1 MRPRRVHV
9 PNVSVAQ
16 LSRMHFVLIGSSWQG
31 HAACPPSTVFMSP
44 NHRRGYRTGEWENRD
59 KSTDKECSCQV
70 PLQTAVWR
78 SRRGMRPRRLALLVS
93 AHVAVATVQRP
104 VDAVTSLAAYVQ
116 GHAHVSCR
124 PSQATEDFNV
134 NSRNRV
140 LYEVLSSGRFGHV
153 SLLPFY
159 NLTRPRWRWHFGNC
173 THRPNG
179 WNFYTCCDCTH
190 FCYSPTMWGAHLHNL
205 LQVLRRHHIAQTHA

>member
-1 MRPRRVHV
+1 MGKRKKPPKLPQQTHSGMRMLYARVTTMQPDEV
-9 PNVSVAQ
+9 DAAVNTADVI
-16 LSRMHFVLIGSSWQG
+16 VLNWGLHYQNMPTYRSDLQSAMTKLER
-31 HAACPPSTVFMSP
+31 HATATGKAAVFMETGAQHFKASD
-44 NHRRGYRTGEWENRD
+44 RRGYRTGEWENRD
-59 KSTDKECSCQV
+59 KSTDKECSC
-70 PLQTAVWR
+70 
-78 SRRGMRPRRLALLVS
+78 
-93 AHVAVATVQRP
+93 
-104 VDAVTSLAAYVQ
+104 
-116 GHAHVSCR
+116 
-124 PSQATEDFNV
+124 QATEDFNV